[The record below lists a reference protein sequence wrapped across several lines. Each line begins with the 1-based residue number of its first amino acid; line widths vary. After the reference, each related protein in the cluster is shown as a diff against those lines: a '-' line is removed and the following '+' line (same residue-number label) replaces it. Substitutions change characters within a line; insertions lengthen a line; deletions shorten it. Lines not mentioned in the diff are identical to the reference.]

1 MDFHLTT
8 EQIDIQKAAK
18 EFAKGEFD
26 PDAALEY
33 DQTQEFPRSVW
44 KKACDLGF
52 IGVHYPELYGGQ
64 GWGVLENALI
74 VEAFCQ
80 QDSGMGMALALSDFG
95 SEIIVTHGDK
105 NQKKGIL
112 PSLARGESLVT
123 LAFLEEGYPPGP
135 LTTTASLSETG
146 FRINGRKSFVTLG
159 NLANTM
165 IVVCQTEVDNP
176 RAQSVLLCE
185 RHREGIKV
193 CSMGEKLGMRMIP
206 VDQVCF
212 TNVSVPREN
221 TIGQEDTGY
230 SQLQD
235 FFNQVRIE
243 TSAMGV
249 GIAQGSM
256 DKALE
261 YSKKREQFGRA
272 IINFDVIRNKLADMY
287 VETEMARLITYKA
300 AWCFDTGRP
309 DIRATLLAKIIASKA
324 AYRNTYEAV
333 QIHGGY
339 GYMAEGQ
346 IEHFYRDAKA
356 LELFLEPCQV
366 QRNML
371 ADRIT
376 GRIIPNP

>member
-18 EFAKGEFD
+18 EFAKGEFN

-33 DQTQEFPRSVW
+33 DQNQEFPRSVW
-44 KKACDLGF
+44 KRACELGF
-52 IGVHYPELYGGQ
+52 VGVHYPEVYGGQ
-64 GWGVLENALI
+64 GCGVLENALI

-95 SEIIVTHGDK
+95 SEIIVRNGDK
-105 NQKKGIL
+105 NQKKRIL

-123 LAFLEEGYPPGP
+123 LAFLEEGYSPPP
-135 LTTTASLSETG
+135 LTTTAYMSKNG

-159 NLANTM
+159 NLANIM

-185 RHREGIKV
+185 RQREGIKV

-212 TNVSVPREN
+212 TSVSVPREN
-221 TIGQEDTGY
+221 TIGQEGTGY
-230 SQLQD
+230 GQLQD
-235 FFNQVRIE
+235 FFNEERIE

-261 YSKKREQFGRA
+261 YSKKREQFGKT

-287 VETEMARLITYKA
+287 VEAEMARLITYKA

-309 DIRATLLAKIIASKA
+309 DIRATLMAKIIASKA
-324 AYRNTYEAV
+324 AYRITYEAV

-339 GYMAEGQ
+339 GYMAEAH

-356 LELFLEPCQV
+356 LELFLEPCQI

-371 ADRIT
+371 GDQIA
-376 GRIIPNP
+376 GRIIPNL